1 MVQDDNGNNSS
12 ILRFF
17 LTASNLKRLKR
28 KGWISKIH
36 MDPLVVESV
45 ADHSYMLAL
54 IALVIS
60 DLKHM
65 NTCKVLKI
73 SLLHDLAESIVG
85 DYMPEEL
92 GKEEKRRLED
102 NAIRELL
109 SLLPEDISKEY
120 VSLWEDYVDKK
131 SKESL
136 LVHEIDKFEMALQA
150 KVYEHVGYDTEDL
163 KRFYEYAKPYI
174 NDHFIKYLF
183 EKLLIKNS

>member
-1 MVQDDNGNNSS
+1 MEYDSN
-12 ILRFF
+12 ILKFF

-28 KGWISKIH
+28 KGWISKASI
-36 MDPLVVESV
+36 DSSTAESV

-65 NTCKVLKI
+65 DTCKVLKI

-92 GKEEKRRLED
+92 DKEEKRRLED

-109 SLLPEDISKEY
+109 SLLPEDVSKEY
-120 VSLWEDYVDKK
+120 ALLWEDYVSKK

-150 KVYEHVGYDTEDL
+150 KVYEHLGYDKEHI
-163 KRFYEYAKPYI
+163 KQFYEYAKPYI
-174 NDHFIKYLF
+174 NDPLIKHLF
-183 EKLLIKNS
+183 EKLLIKNG